1 MKFLPIEI
9 YFTNQFK
16 IIRYFKFCSF
26 CTPKKIWTGIII
38 FVWYKNN
45 IYKTKVVIKNEV
57 KHTIVR
63 EIMRYVAEAK
73 RQITQDCCSSLLLS
87 HFWNT
92 ASLKIYSFFFLGFS
106 NITFSIIFFSTKF
119 CLRNEASIFLSRT
132 CLAPSFSFIIS
143 SVTLSFSL
151 LDCKSS

>member
-1 MKFLPIEI
+1 MWLLYMSNRLMVMVVCLKRQ
-9 YFTNQFK
+9 T
-16 IIRYFKFCSF
+16 
-26 CTPKKIWTGIII
+26 KKTKEN
-38 FVWYKNN
+38 YKNN
-45 IYKTKVVIKNEV
+45 IYRTKVVIKNEAE
-57 KHTIVR
+57 HTILR
-63 EIMRYVAEAK
+63 GDNEFCAAEAK

-92 ASLKIYSFFFLGFS
+92 ASLEIYSFFFLGFS

-119 CLRNEASIFLSRT
+119 CLRNEASIFLSRA

-151 LDCKSS
+151 LDCKSSYDRRIIKKVWC